1 MQDELETM
9 PLPADQDN
17 WFVEADATDDTA
29 DDAEGDHEDDELSD
43 DAEEMTDD
51 EADADEVLAA
61 GEENE
66 DASDA

>member
-17 WFVEADATDDTA
+17 WFAEADATDDTA
-29 DDAEGDHEDDELSD
+29 DDAANDHDDELAD

-66 DASDA
+66 GASDA